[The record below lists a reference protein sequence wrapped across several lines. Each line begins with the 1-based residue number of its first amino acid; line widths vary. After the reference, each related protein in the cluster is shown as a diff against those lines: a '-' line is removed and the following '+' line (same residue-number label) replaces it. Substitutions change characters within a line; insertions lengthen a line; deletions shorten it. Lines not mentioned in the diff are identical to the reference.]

1 MSTYSFILVAIVYYL
16 NCNRTSVP
24 AYQEVLVKFA
34 VSVALQAVL
43 FEGGV
48 PHELSACS
56 GVNNK
61 FREAHVSLDF
71 LVLWHQGTRT

>member
-1 MSTYSFILVAIVYYL
+1 MNTYSFILVAIVYYL

-43 FEGGV
+43 FE
-48 PHELSACS
+48 AS
-56 GVNNK
+56 GRVK
-61 FREAHVSLDF
+61 RMQRSE
-71 LVLWHQGTRT
+71 RKI